1 VNSRKSKVGT
11 IEDYRKGFSDGVLK
25 DENGTALFAENIGSV
40 TASPADTPF
49 NETSYAYRHNNS
61 LFVTIDA
68 FKRVGDGTENFMD
81 KKRGLGGEGVY
92 TCDVDGEH
100 LQWFDNVLEEA
111 EQDTTIKHIFVQAH
125 LPILQPV
132 RKVST
137 SGQFMDYA
145 EESSFWK
152 VMNKYK
158 KVDVYFAG
166 DVHSNT
172 ASVGRDPNSSVVQ
185 IVTRGNPMSNFLSV
199 ITTEDVVNITLWNE
213 AGPKTKWNDNYI
225 EYGRLVID
233 KSGSKPVI
241 ESSGELTLLD
251 PDSVLI
257 KFDFDEIVPLDT
269 RQVCVIKEVS
279 KTVLLSSNP
288 YHLLSIRCTLWM
300 QAKSL

>member
-1 VNSRKSKVGT
+1 
-11 IEDYRKGFSDGVLK
+11 
-25 DENGTALFAENIGSV
+25 
-40 TASPADTPF
+40 
-49 NETSYAYRHNNS
+49 
-61 LFVTIDA
+61 
-68 FKRVGDGTENFMD
+68 
-81 KKRGLGGEGVY
+81 
-92 TCDVDGEH
+92 
-100 LQWFDNVLEEA
+100 
-111 EQDTTIKHIFVQAH
+111 
-125 LPILQPV
+125 
-132 RKVST
+132 
-137 SGQFMDYA
+137 MDYA

-172 ASVGRDPNSSVVQ
+172 ASVGRDPNSNVVQ

-199 ITTEDVVNITLWNE
+199 DTTEDVVNITLWNE

-300 QAKSL
+300 QAKNL